1 VLAALTRAAIVH
13 APIALDAH
21 ELIWLYTFPAN
32 DPASPGAASPVPY
45 VMFVNG
51 VVPYAAD
58 AQFDLSRFDFANYAI
73 A

>member
-1 VLAALTRAAIVH
+1 
-13 APIALDAH
+13 
-21 ELIWLYTFPAN
+21 
-32 DPASPGAASPVPY
+32 
-45 VMFVNG
+45 MFVNG